1 VNLQTSQKSK
11 MSTFFLAIDI
21 GGTFIKGAILRGGE
35 YNEFLARRASV
46 PLSRLFTKIEKVPSP
61 FANGKGIDHF
71 IQAINELVNI
81 LNPSKIT
88 LGGIGVAC
96 TGVVNYQG
104 NGIEKTTGALAVLKG
119 TQWKKLL
126 EAHYSCPVV
135 MINDN
140 DATMIG
146 MAELGYLQGTS
157 TIGVMTI
164 GTGLGFSVWRNGRRW
179 RPGGRIPLLGSIS
192 TPVGSY
198 NDLASASKLSL
209 LGKDGSLADALS
221 SPLLAHERGRYFSN
235 LAHIIV
241 TGAIIYN
248 LDEICI
254 SGGLVDAASFIG
266 FDILAELANYIKET
280 PPELD
285 RLPIIKITNEGNL
298 LQLLGAM
305 SLIAGESIA
314 QSKKRI
320 PRYSEIRTEMP
331 YNKELLLHRYAAGKI
346 VDLLLDAENEA
357 GIQMLDSVPLIA
369 DTAERIAAG
378 LQRGGR
384 LIYVGA
390 GTSGRVAAMDAVEIP
405 CTYGLSEDKVITLIA
420 GGVADASIEI
430 ESNFEEDASSV
441 PEMLLLNIG
450 EKDIVIGI
458 SASGSAWFVQ
468 SALAFAASRGAYTV
482 MVQSVMPSEV
492 LPFCYAVI
500 PLCSGN
506 EVVAGSTRMKAGTAT
521 KKMLNC
527 LTTTAMILNGEVAG
541 SYMTGL
547 ACINEK
553 LIMRAQSILRELYH
567 LSEDDSAKILHAN
580 DLDLKRAIGTL
591 EHEYRIGF

>member
-1 VNLQTSQKSK
+1 MNLPNCKNSSMNTLY
-11 MSTFFLAIDI
+11 LAIDI
-21 GGTFIKGAILRGGE
+21 GGTFIKGTILHSAA
-35 YNEFLARRASV
+35 YNEFLSNRGSV
-46 PLSRLFTKIEKVPSP
+46 PLNQLFGKIEKVPSP
-61 FANGKGIDHF
+61 FSSGEGIDRF
-71 IQAINELVNI
+71 LQAIDELANK
-81 LNPSKIT
+81 LNPEATT
-88 LGGIGVAC
+88 LSGVGVAC
-96 TGVVNYQG
+96 TGIVNYHG
-104 NGIEKTTGALAVLKG
+104 NAIEKTTGALAVLMG
-119 TQWKKLL
+119 GEWKKLL
-126 EAHYSCPVV
+126 ESRYSCPVV

-140 DATMIG
+140 DATMTG
-146 MAELGYLQGTS
+146 MVELGYLQGTS

-179 RPGGRIPLLGSIS
+179 RPGGRIPLLGSIY
-192 TPVGSY
+192 TPVGSF
-198 NDLASASKLSL
+198 NDLASASKLAL

-221 SPLLAHERGRYFSN
+221 SPALAHERDRYFSS
-235 LAHIIV
+235 LAQIII
-241 TGAIIYN
+241 TAAIIYN

-254 SGGLVDAASFIG
+254 SGGLVDAASSVG
-266 FDILAELANYIKET
+266 FDIRAALANYIKET

-285 RLPIIKITNEGNL
+285 RLPSIKIAQEGNL
-298 LQLLGAM
+298 LQLLGAI
-305 SLIAGESIA
+305 SLVAGESVA
-314 QSKKRI
+314 QSKKLI
-320 PRYSEIRTEMP
+320 PRYSDIRTETP
-331 YNKELLLHRYAAGKI
+331 YNKELLLHKYSPEKI
-346 VDLLLDAENEA
+346 VQLLLDAENEA
-357 GIQMLDSVPLIA
+357 GIKLLKSVPSMA
-369 DTAERIAAG
+369 ATAERIASR
-378 LQRGGR
+378 LNQGGR

-390 GTSGRVAAMDAVEIP
+390 GTSGRIAAMDAVEIP
-405 CTYGLSEDKVITLIA
+405 CTYGLATDRVVTLIA

-430 ESNFEEDASSV
+430 ESNFEEDASCV

-468 SALAFAASRGAYTV
+468 SALAFAGARGAYTV
-482 MVQSVMPSEV
+482 MVQATMPANG
-492 LPFCYAVI
+492 LPFCDAVI
-500 PLCSGN
+500 PLYSGY

-567 LSEDDSAKILHAN
+567 LSEDDSAKILHEN

-591 EHEYRIGF
+591 ENENRIGF